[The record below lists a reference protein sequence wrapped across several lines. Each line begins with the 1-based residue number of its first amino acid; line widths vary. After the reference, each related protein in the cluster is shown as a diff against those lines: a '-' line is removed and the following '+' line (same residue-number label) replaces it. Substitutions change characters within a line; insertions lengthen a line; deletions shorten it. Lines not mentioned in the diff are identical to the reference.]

1 MRAAASSSDWTA
13 IEDFGTINQE
23 HESKI
28 SNQQSSKEGDSTINH
43 QKSEIKNP
51 QTFAEKALARAAG
64 LAQARAGEIVE
75 ATPDRILSHDNTAA
89 IAQIFYKELGA
100 KKVIDPERLCITLD
114 HAVPPPTPQHA
125 QNHAETRAFVHEQGV
140 RHFFEAGRGICH
152 QVLSEE
158 ALILPGQLILG
169 ADSHTTHY
177 GWMGAFGAGVGR
189 SEVAALWATGHLW
202 LRVPEAIRVT
212 LTGKLP
218 PGVTSKD
225 LCLYIIGQLG
235 ADGGLYTS
243 LEFDGPG
250 VSTLSLASRMVIPN
264 MMAEFGVKNAYLP
277 SDDAVFDW
285 LARRSEVGGWRSEV
299 GGQESE
305 SAIKDLALYPD
316 ADANY
321 QTEYT
326 LNLDQIEPLVAC
338 PPDVDNVRLLSEVA
352 GQRVDIAFIG
362 TCTNGRIE
370 DLTAA
375 AEVLRGHRI
384 NPGTRLLVIPA
395 SNQVYRQASESGILA
410 TLLDAGA
417 MIGVPGCGP
426 CMGNHLGIP
435 AAGEVVISTANRNF
449 KGRMGQPDAE
459 IYLASPAVVAAS
471 AVAGRITHPAELIK
485 DFRFE
490 IADLKTRQPALVTK
504 QATGHRS
511 QVAISHQPSPIG
523 YKQSAIS
530 HQKSK
535 TWKYGDN
542 VNTDLIFPGKYTY
555 TFRKPEEIA
564 AHALEDLD
572 PTFAKSVKLGDV
584 IFGGRNLGCG
594 SSREQAATCI
604 KYSGVAA
611 IVAESF
617 ARIFYRNV
625 INQGLPAIVCP
636 EAVAAANAG
645 DPVEIDLERSKIR
658 LPAGT
663 FTFPPFPPNVQ
674 ALLKA
679 GGLIP
684 FLKSTLV

>member
-1 MRAAASSSDWTA
+1 
-13 IEDFGTINQE
+13 
-23 HESKI
+23 
-28 SNQQSSKEGDSTINH
+28 
-43 QKSEIKNP
+43 
-51 QTFAEKALARAAG
+51 
-64 LAQARAGEIVE
+64 
-75 ATPDRILSHDNTAA
+75 
-89 IAQIFYKELGA
+89 
-100 KKVIDPERLCITLD
+100 VI
-114 HAVPPPTPQHA
+114 
-125 QNHAETRAFVHEQGV
+125 
-140 RHFFEAGRGICH
+140 
-152 QVLSEE
+152 SEE

-202 LRVPEAIRVT
+202 LRVPQAIRVT
-212 LTGKLP
+212 LTGSLP

-225 LCLYIIGQLG
+225 ACLAIIGQLG
-235 ADGGLYTS
+235 ADGGLYAS
-243 LEFDGPG
+243 LEFAGPG
-250 VSTLSLASRMVIPN
+250 VSTLTLSSRMVIPN
-264 MMAEFGVKNAYLP
+264 MMAEFGVKNAYVP
-277 SDDAVFDW
+277 PDDAVFDW
-285 LARRSEVGGWRSEV
+285 LARRSGVGGWRSEV
-299 GGQESE
+299 GGQKSE

-321 QTEYT
+321 RAEYT

-338 PPDVDNVRLLSEVA
+338 PPDVDNMRPLSEVA
-352 GQRVDIAFIG
+352 GRRVDMAFIG

-375 AEVLRGHRI
+375 AEVLRGHRV

-395 SNQVYRQASESGILA
+395 SNQVYRQALENGVLA

-417 MIGVPGCGP
+417 VIGVPGCGP

-435 AAGEVVISTANRNF
+435 AVGEVVVSTANRNF

-471 AVAGRITHPAELIK
+471 AVAGHIAHPAELVSEVRGQK
-485 DFRFE
+485 SEVGSRRSE
-490 IADLKTRQPALVTK
+490 VGVKQLALVTD
-504 QATGHRS
+504 QATSRKS
-511 QVAISHQPSPIG
+511 QAASKSPTASHAPQPPKEG
-523 YKQSAIS
+523 DSAI
-530 HQKSK
+530 QNLVFKI
-535 TWKYGDN
+535 WKYGDN

-555 TFRKPEEIA
+555 TLRKPEEIA

-572 PTFAKSVKLGDV
+572 PTFAKSVKPGDV
-584 IFGGRNLGCG
+584 IFGGRNFGCG
-594 SSREQAATCI
+594 SSREQAASCL

-611 IVAESF
+611 VVAESF
-617 ARIFYRNV
+617 ARIFYRNI

-645 DPVEIDLERSKIR
+645 EPVEIDLERSEIR
-658 LPAGT
+658 LPAST
-663 FTFPPFPPNVQ
+663 FTFSSFPPNVQ

-684 FLKSTLV
+684 FLKSALEI

>member
-1 MRAAASSSDWTA
+1 MATSLQPSA
-13 IEDFGTINQE
+13 I
-23 HESKI
+23 H
-28 SNQQSSKEGDSTINH
+28 NQQSTI
-43 QKSEIKNP
+43 SNP
-51 QTFAEKALARAAG
+51 KTFAEKALARAAG
-64 LAQARAGEIVE
+64 LTQTRAGEIVE

-100 KKVIDPERLCITLD
+100 SQVFDPERLCIVLD

-125 QNHAETRAFVHEQGV
+125 QNHAETRAFVRAQNV
-140 RHFFEAGRGICH
+140 RHFFEVGRGICH
-152 QVLSEE
+152 QVISEE

-169 ADSHTTHY
+169 ADSHMTHY
-177 GWMGAFGAGVGR
+177 GWMGAFGAGLGR

-212 LTGKLP
+212 LTGSLP

-225 LCLYIIGQLG
+225 LSLYVIGQLG
-235 ADGGLYTS
+235 ADGGLYAS
-243 LEFDGPG
+243 LEFAGPG
-250 VSTLSLASRMVIPN
+250 VSTLTLSSRMVIPN

-277 SDDAVFDW
+277 PDDIVFDFLVQR
-285 LARRSEVGGWRSEV
+285 LAAGD
-299 GGQESE
+299 Q
-305 SAIKDLALYPD
+305 SAIRNLKSKIQNLALYPD
-316 ADANY
+316 ADASY
-321 QTEYT
+321 RAEYT

-338 PPDVDNVRLLSEVA
+338 PPDVDNVRPLSEVA
-352 GQRVDIAFIG
+352 GQRVDMAFIG

-375 AEVLRGHRI
+375 AEVLRGHRV
-384 NPGTRLLVIPA
+384 NPGTRLLIIPA
-395 SNQVYRQASESGILA
+395 SSQVYRQALESGILA

-417 MIGVPGCGP
+417 VIGVPGCGP

-471 AVAGRITHPAELIK
+471 AVTGRITHPAELVSEVGSQK
-485 DFRFE
+485 SEARVS
-490 IADLKTRQPALVTK
+490 QPALVTQK
-504 QATGHRS
+504 IAGKPRVVNSHR
-511 QVAISHQPSPIG
+511 PSAAS
-523 YKQSAIS
+523 YKQSAIPNPQS
-530 HQKSK
+530 PVSNLQSK

-555 TFRKPEEIA
+555 TLRKPEEIA

-572 PTFAKSVKLGDV
+572 PTFAKSVKPGDV
-584 IFGGRNLGCG
+584 IFGGRNFGCG
-594 SSREQAATCI
+594 SSREQAASCI

-611 IVAESF
+611 IVAGSF

-636 EAVAAANAG
+636 EAVAAANTG
-645 DPVEIDLERSKIR
+645 DPVEVDLERSEIR

-684 FLKSTLV
+684 FLKSKISNQQSEI